1 MRHTINLYQR
11 PAQGNNFLSR
21 HTALNYRHRI
31 SANGWYDTATC
42 DIVPDADQYNV
53 LIDDYMGARV
63 AAFGSDPT
71 KPIWEG
77 IVNRISYVQNGVSFS
92 NSLDSMYNAAYM
104 QYDASTGVTTLAG
117 ASTNANSIAKY
128 GRKAAVVNV
137 GNHSGTTSLLETRD
151 TLVTANGW
159 PQKSMIAAPGQANSP
174 LRLEMIGFYHTL
186 GWSVTTNSSATAI
199 ALNSAMSGLVAVTNG
214 QSNVWYNN
222 TASDYGAINTNAV
235 TIAPASYFI
244 ITVLEAVRKVV
255 EIGNGTNRWIFG
267 IESTDVNLRTR
278 RLYYRQSDYTV
289 RYTARVRDGLRIR
302 DLYGRLVDP
311 ATVRPD
317 CGIRITDLTTL
328 WNGIGDN
335 PSETYI
341 DSVDYDAASGRV
353 TLVSADDPR
362 VEGLFQI
369 ARYGKP
375 RHGRFNQQPR
385 GF

>member
-1 MRHTINLYQR
+1 MRPTINLYQR
-11 PAQGNNFLSR
+11 PVQGNNFLSR
-21 HTALNYRHRI
+21 HVALNYRHRI

-53 LIDDYMGARV
+53 LIDDYIGARV
-63 AAFGSDPT
+63 AVFGSNPLQ
-71 KPIWEG
+71 PIWEG
-77 IVNRISYVQNGVSFS
+77 IINRISYVQNGVSFS
-92 NSLDSMYNAAYM
+92 NSLDSMYNAVYV
-104 QYDASTGVTTLAG
+104 QYDASTGVTYTAA
-117 ASTNANSIAKY
+117 ASTNATSIAKY
-128 GRKAAVVNV
+128 GRKGAVINV
-137 GNHSGTTSLLETRD
+137 GNHSGTTSLAEVQS
-151 TLVTANGW
+151 TLSTANAY
-159 PQKSMIAAPGQANSP
+159 PQKSMVASPGQANSP
-174 LRLEMIGFYHTL
+174 LRIEMIGFYQTL
-186 GWSVTTNSSATAI
+186 GWAIATNNSAVAI
-199 ALNSAMSGLVAVTNG
+199 ALDSALRGLVSVTNT

-222 TASDYGAINTNAV
+222 TASDYGAIIANAV
-235 TIAPASYFI
+235 TIAPASFYTL
-244 ITVLEAVRKVV
+244 TVLEAIRKIV
-255 EIGNGTNRWIFG
+255 EAGDGGNRWIFG
-267 IESTDVNLRTR
+267 IEPTDVNLRTR
-278 RLYYRQSDYTV
+278 RLYYRQSSYTI

-341 DSVDYDAASGRV
+341 DSVDYDANSGRV